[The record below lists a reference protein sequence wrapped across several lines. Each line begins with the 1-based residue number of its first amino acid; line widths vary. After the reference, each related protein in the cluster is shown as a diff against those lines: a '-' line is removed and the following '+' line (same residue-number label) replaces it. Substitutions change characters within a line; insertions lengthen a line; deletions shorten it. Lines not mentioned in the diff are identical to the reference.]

1 MARAGKKIVK
11 NLKKIIEDI
20 ESTNLGDSSAWKDV
34 RRDLKDVIAHIPAK
48 MKDARD
54 LFGLCQDGVELLTK
68 KSVKNALSLAGGI
81 SEALIAIDEYLTNK
95 REDGGLSVIEAAKAL
110 EGVMGC
116 APGDWEGLMGPN
128 KKPKKKQKKKP
139 KQKQKKAETDLAE
152 DTAQTL
158 DDIAARLVL
167 LEPDD
172 LSELSRLKKSLE
184 TIAGNS
190 SYPDTCRENIGQA
203 MEKIEAILES
213 SASDPDLAITEVGG
227 LLEYAMNAMEE
238 SLEDEPLEQSADS
251 VAEQGDELSEVESP
265 EQLADLVY
273 EADDES
279 SDEEPPEQPSDSVP
293 EQDDEPAAEMVFP
306 ESLPEDADLD
316 LLAEFITESTDL
328 ISEAEEA
335 LLTLESDP
343 DDTESVGSVFRA
355 FHTVKGV
362 SAFLELAFISEMAHH
377 AESLLSRV
385 RDKEIRYAG
394 GYADLTLGGL
404 DMIKQMIDLVQ
415 GALGGSPLSKPEGYD
430 NLLSLLSDPEGA
442 GISDESDEIATTSA
456 VPRIGDILVA
466 EGKAER
472 EKVEEAASGQG
483 DAPIGVK
490 MVKSQAAKV
499 TDVAQALRTQERIKG
514 KPAIES
520 SIRVSTNRLDRL
532 IDMVGE
538 LVISHSIVA
547 QDKVVT
553 GSNDHELSRKISQT
567 GKIIREMQ
575 DLSMSMRMVPL
586 KATFSKMARLVRD
599 VSRKIGKNVNL
610 VTEGEDTEIDR
621 NMVDVINDPLMHMVR
636 NSVDHGI
643 EMPEVRQEMGKP
655 RSGTVKLSACH
666 AAGKVVVEIRDDGK
680 GLSRDVILAKA
691 KERGLVSDEA
701 SLSDREVFKMIFEA
715 GFSTAETV
723 TDVSGRGVGMDVVR
737 KNIESLRGQVEIDS
751 EEGKGSVFKIG
762 LPLTLAIIDGMVVR
776 VSRETY
782 IVPTVSIV
790 MSLKPEPEQLSTVLN
805 QGEQLSL
812 HGDLLPLFRLA
823 DLFSIDKS
831 EEDSDNL
838 LVVVIEDDNKKHAG
852 LIIDELIGRQQI
864 VIKSLGETMKDI
876 PGISG
881 AAIMPN
887 GQVGLILD
895 VGGVVGIANSGNGDR
910 AGEEKN

>member
-1 MARAGKKIVK
+1 MAGIAKKTA
-11 NLKKIIEDI
+11 DI
-20 ESTNLGDSSAWKDV
+20 LNKTIDDIDTV
-34 RRDLKDVIAHIPAK
+34 DLKDKMAWKKILVDLEGLIPKIPTKKTGALS
-48 MKDARD
+48 
-54 LFGLCQDGVELLTK
+54 LFSLCREGVELLSK
-68 KSVKNALSLAGGI
+68 KSVEDIFSLVGGI
-81 SEALIAIDEYLTNK
+81 SEALIALEECLTNK
-95 REDGGLSVIEAAKAL
+95 KEDGGLSVIEAAKAL
-110 EGVMGC
+110 ESVMER
-116 APGDWEGLMGPN
+116 PLTDWEGLMNP
-128 KKPKKKQKKKP
+128 KKPKKSEADSGK
-139 KQKQKKAETDLAE
+139 DVSN
-152 DTAQTL
+152 TL
-158 DDIAARLVL
+158 DDIASRLIL
-167 LEPDD
+167 LDPDD
-172 LSELSRLKKSLE
+172 LSEFAGLKESL
-184 TIAGNS
+184 TPISTDS
-190 SYPDTCRENIGQA
+190 SYPETCRDKIGEA
-203 MEKIEAILES
+203 IVKIEAILDA
-213 SASDPDLAITEVGG
+213 SASDPDLNITEIGV
-227 LLEYAMNAMEE
+227 LLEDAMNATEE
-238 SLEDEPLEQSADS
+238 DWKDVPIDPSADP
-251 VAEQGDELSEVESP
+251 VAEQGDEP
-265 EQLADLVY
+265 GM
-273 EADDES
+273 
-279 SDEEPPEQPSDSVP
+279 EEPPEQSSDTIPEDDNKPVEGTPPERPSDLVSGS
-293 EQDDEPAAEMVFP
+293 DDKPAAGIIFP
-306 ESLPEDADLD
+306 ETLPDDADLE
-316 LLAEFITESTDL
+316 LLGEFITESTDL

-343 DDTESVGSVFRA
+343 EDTESVGSIFRA

-394 GYADLTLGGL
+394 GYADLALRSL

-415 GALGGSPLSKPEGYD
+415 DALGGAPLSKPEGYD
-430 NLLSLLSDPEGA
+430 DLLGVLADPEGA
-442 GISDESDEIATTSA
+442 GISDEIETTTA
-456 VPRIGDILVA
+456 NIVPRIGDILVA

-472 EKVEEAASGQG
+472 EKVEEVAAGQ
-483 DAPIGVK
+483 DEVPIGVK
-490 MVKSQAAKV
+490 MVKSGAATV
-499 TDVAQALRTQERIKG
+499 TDVAKAIRTQEQIKG
-514 KPAIES
+514 KKVIES

-553 GSNDHELSRKISQT
+553 GSHDHELLRKIAQT
-567 GKIIREMQ
+567 GKIVREMQ

-599 VSRKIGKNVNL
+599 VSRKVGKNVNL

-643 EMPEVRQEMGKP
+643 EMPEVREEKGKP
-655 RSGTVKLSACH
+655 RAGIVKLAAYH
-666 AAGKVVVEIRDDGK
+666 AAGKVVVEIKDDGK

-691 KERGLVSDEA
+691 KERGLVTDEA

-715 GFSTAETV
+715 GFSTAQTV

-751 EEGKGSVFKIG
+751 EEGKGSVFKMG

-776 VSRETY
+776 VSSETY
-782 IVPTVSIV
+782 IIPTVSIV
-790 MSLKPEPEQLSTVLN
+790 TSLKPEPEQISTVLN
-805 QGEQLSL
+805 QGEMLSL
-812 HGDLLPLFRLA
+812 HGDLLSLFRLA
-823 DLFSIDKS
+823 ELFSIAGS
-831 EEDSDNL
+831 NQDSDNR
-838 LVVVIEDDNKKHAG
+838 LVVVIEDDNKKRAG

-895 VGGVVGIANSGNGDR
+895 VGGVVGIANSGN
-910 AGEEKN
+910 

>member
-11 NLKKIIEDI
+11 NLKEIIEDI
-20 ESTNLGDSSAWKDV
+20 ENTNLGDSNAWKDV
-34 RRDLKDVIAHIPAK
+34 RKDLKDVIAHIPAK
-48 MKDARD
+48 MKDARGF
-54 LFGLCQDGVELLTK
+54 FGLCLDGVELLTR

-81 SEALIAIDEYLTNK
+81 SEALIAIDEYLTDK
-95 REDGGLSVIEAAKAL
+95 KEDGAVSVIEAAKAL
-110 EGVMGC
+110 EGVMGS
-116 APGDWEGLMGPN
+116 APVDWEGLMGP
-128 KKPKKKQKKKP
+128 KKPKKSKKSKKSKKP
-139 KQKQKKAETDLAE
+139 KKTEADSGE

-184 TIAGNS
+184 TIAADS
-190 SYPDTCRENIGQA
+190 SYSETCREKIGQT
-203 MEKIEAILES
+203 MEKMETILDS

-238 SLEDEPLEQSADS
+238 SLEGEPLEQSAAP
-251 VAEQGDELSEVESP
+251 VAEQGDELSEVES
-265 EQLADLVY
+265 
-273 EADDES
+273 
-279 SDEEPPEQPSDSVP
+279 PEQPSDSVP

-306 ESLPEDADLD
+306 ESLPEDADLE

-442 GISDESDEIATTSA
+442 GISDEIDEIATTSA

-490 MVKSQAAKV
+490 MVRSQAAKV
-499 TDVAQALRTQERIKG
+499 TDVAQALRTQELIKG

-532 IDMVGE
+532 IEMVGE

-751 EEGKGSVFKIG
+751 EEGKGSVFKMG

-776 VSRETY
+776 VSSETY

-790 MSLKPEPEQLSTVLN
+790 TSLKPEPEQLSTVFN

-838 LVVVIEDDNKKHAG
+838 LVVVIEDDNKKHVG

>member
-11 NLKKIIEDI
+11 NLKQIIEDI

-34 RRDLKDVIAHIPAK
+34 RRDLKDVVAHIPAK
-48 MKDARD
+48 MKGARG

-81 SEALIAIDEYLTNK
+81 SEALIALDEYITNK
-95 REDGGLSVIEAAKAL
+95 IEDGGLSVIEAAKAL
-110 EGVMGC
+110 EGVMGS
-116 APGDWEGLMGPN
+116 APGDWEGLLGP
-128 KKPKKKQKKKP
+128 
-139 KQKQKKAETDLAE
+139 KKAETDSAE
-152 DTAQTL
+152 DTNQTL
-158 DDIAARLVL
+158 DDIAACLVL

-172 LSELSRLKKSLE
+172 LSELSRLRKSLE
-184 TIAGNS
+184 TIAANS

-213 SASDPDLAITEVGG
+213 SASDPDLTITEVGG

-238 SLEDEPLEQSADS
+238 SLKDEPLEQSAEP
-251 VAEQGDELSEVESP
+251 VAEQGDELSKGETS
-265 EQLADLVY
+265 EQSAGPVPDNDKTS
-273 EADDES
+273 EQ
-279 SDEEPPEQPSDSVP
+279 EEPPEGPADSVP

-335 LLTLESDP
+335 LLALESDP
-343 DDTESVGSVFRA
+343 DDTESVGAVFRA

-362 SAFLELAFISEMAHH
+362 SAFLELTFITEMAHH

-404 DMIKQMIDLVQ
+404 DMIKQMIDMVQ
-415 GALGGSPLSKPEGYD
+415 DALGGSPLSKPEGYD

-456 VPRIGDILVA
+456 VPRVGDILVA

-472 EKVEEAASGQG
+472 EKVEEVAAAQG
-483 DAPIGVK
+483 DKPIGVE
-490 MVKSQAAKV
+490 MVRSQAATV

-538 LVISHSIVA
+538 LVISHSIIA
-547 QDKVVT
+547 QDEVVT

-567 GKIIREMQ
+567 GKIVRQMQ

-586 KATFSKMARLVRD
+586 KATFNKMARLVRD
-599 VSRKIGKNVNL
+599 VARKVGKNVNL
-610 VTEGEDTEIDR
+610 VTEGEETEIDR

-643 EMPEVRQEMGKP
+643 EMPKVREEMGKP
-655 RSGTVKLSACH
+655 RSGTVKLSAYH
-666 AAGKVVVEIRDDGK
+666 SAGKVVVEIEDDGK
-680 GLSRDVILAKA
+680 GLPRDLIFAKA

-701 SLSDREVFKMIFEA
+701 SLSDREIFKLIFEP

-723 TDVSGRGVGMDVVR
+723 TDVSGRGVGMDVVKR
-737 KNIESLRGQVEIDS
+737 NIDSLRGQVEIDS
-751 EEGKGSVFKIG
+751 EEGKGSVFKMS
-762 LPLTLAIIDGMVVR
+762 LPLTLAIIDGIVIRVR
-776 VSRETY
+776 SQTY
-782 IVPTVSIV
+782 IIPTVSIV
-790 MSLKPEPEQLSTVLN
+790 TSLKPEAEQLSMVLA
-805 QGEQLSL
+805 QGEMLSL
-812 HGDLLPLFRLA
+812 HGDLFPLFRLT
-823 DLFSIDKS
+823 DLFSIEKTDQA
-831 EEDSDNL
+831 SDNN
-838 LVVVIEDDNKKHAG
+838 LVVIIEDANEKRAG

-881 AAIMPN
+881 GAIMPN

-895 VGGVVGIANSGNGDR
+895 IGGIVGIANSGNGDR
-910 AGEEKN
+910 AGEEKG

>member
-1 MARAGKKIVK
+1 MDGIAKKTADIL
-11 NLKKIIEDI
+11 NKIIEDI
-20 ESTNLGDSSAWKDV
+20 DAVN
-34 RRDLKDVIAHIPAK
+34 LKDKKAWGKIRVDLEGLISKIPAK
-48 MKDARD
+48 RAGVLS
-54 LFGLCQDGVELLTK
+54 LFGLCREGLERLSK
-68 KSVKNALSLAGGI
+68 KSVKDILSLVGGI
-81 SEALIAIDEYLTNK
+81 SEALIALEEHLTNK
-95 REDGGLSVIEAAKAL
+95 KEDGGLSVIEAAKAL
-110 EGVMGC
+110 EGVMEK
-116 APGDWEGLMGPN
+116 PITDWEALMRSKN
-128 KKPKKKQKKKP
+128 PKKS
-139 KQKQKKAETDLAE
+139 EVDSGE
-152 DTAQTL
+152 DASNTL
-158 DDIAARLVL
+158 DDIAARLIL

-172 LSELSRLKKSLE
+172 FPEIADLKKLLAP
-184 TIAGNS
+184 IATDS
-190 SYPDTCRENIGQA
+190 SYPETCRGKIGRA
-203 MEKIEAILES
+203 IEKIEAILDAD
-213 SASDPDLAITEVGG
+213 ASDPDLNIAEAGG
-227 LLEYAMNAMEE
+227 FLEDAMNAIEEDCKDGPIDPSADPVAAQDNELGMEE
-238 SLEDEPLEQSADS
+238 IPEDDSEP
-251 VAEQGDELSEVESP
+251 VDEAPSERP
-265 EQLADLVY
+265 ADLDSGS
-273 EADDES
+273 DDK
-279 SDEEPPEQPSDSVP
+279 
-293 EQDDEPAAEMVFP
+293 PAAGIIFP
-306 ESLPEDADLD
+306 ETLPEDADLD
-316 LLAEFITESTDL
+316 LLGEFITESTDL

-335 LLTLESDP
+335 LLTLESNP
-343 DDTESVGSVFRA
+343 EDTESVGSVFRA

-362 SAFLELAFISEMAHH
+362 SAFLELTFISEMAHH

-385 RDKEIRYAG
+385 RDKEIRYSG
-394 GYADLTLGGL
+394 GYADLALRGL

-415 GALGGSPLSKPEGYD
+415 DALAGAPLSKPEGYD
-430 NLLSLLSDPEGA
+430 DLLGVLADPEGA
-442 GISDESDEIATTSA
+442 GVSDESDGIEPGIE
-456 VPRIGDILVA
+456 VPRIGDILVT

-472 EKVEEAASGQG
+472 EKVEEAVAGQ
-483 DAPIGVK
+483 DDMPIGVK
-490 MVKSQAAKV
+490 MVKSGAATV
-499 TDVAQALRTQERIKG
+499 TDVAQAIRTQEQIKG
-514 KPAIES
+514 KKVIES

-553 GSNDHELSRKISQT
+553 GANDHELLRKISQT
-567 GKIIREMQ
+567 GKIVREMQ

-599 VSRKIGKNVNL
+599 VSRKVGKNVNL

-643 EMPEVRQEMGKP
+643 EMPDVREKKGKP
-655 RSGTVKLSACH
+655 QAGTVKLAAYH
-666 AAGKVVVEIRDDGK
+666 AAGKVVVEIQDDGK

-751 EEGKGSVFKIG
+751 EAGKGSVFKMA

-776 VSRETY
+776 VSSETY

-790 MSLKPEPEQLSTVLN
+790 TSLKPEPEQLSTVFN
-805 QGEQLSL
+805 QGEMLSL
-812 HGDLLPLFRLA
+812 HGGLLPLFRLA
-823 DLFSIDKS
+823 DLFSINKPDR
-831 EEDSDNL
+831 DLDNSL
-838 LVVVIEDDNKKHAG
+838 IVVVEDDNKKRTG

-895 VGGVVGIANSGNGDR
+895 VGGVVGIANSGNETG
-910 AGEEKN
+910 

>member
-1 MARAGKKIVK
+1 MAMAGKKIVK

-20 ESTNLGDSSAWKDV
+20 ENTNLGDSSAWRDV
-34 RRDLKDVIAHIPAK
+34 RKDLKDVIAHIPAK
-48 MKDARD
+48 MKGARD

-81 SEALIAIDEYLTNK
+81 SEALIALDEYLTNK

-110 EGVMGC
+110 EGVMGS
-116 APGDWEGLMGPN
+116 APGDWEGLSGPK
-128 KKPKKKQKKKP
+128 KKPKKKQKK
-139 KQKQKKAETDLAE
+139 AEADLAE
-152 DTAQTL
+152 DTNQTL
-158 DDIAARLVL
+158 DDIAACLVL
-167 LEPDD
+167 IEPDD

-184 TIAGNS
+184 TIAADS

-213 SASDPDLAITEVGG
+213 SVSDPDLAITEVGG
-227 LLEYAMNAMEE
+227 FLEYAMNAMEE
-238 SLEDEPLEQSADS
+238 SLKDEPLEQSAEP
-251 VAEQGDELSEVESP
+251 VAEQGDELSKGETS
-265 EQLADLVY
+265 EQSAGSVP
-273 EADDES
+273 DD
-279 SDEEPPEQPSDSVP
+279 DKTRGQKPPEGPSDSVP

-335 LLTLESDP
+335 LLALESDP
-343 DDTESVGSVFRA
+343 DDTESVGAVFRA

-362 SAFLELAFISEMAHH
+362 SAFLELTFITKMAHH

-394 GYADLTLGGL
+394 GYADLTLAGL

-415 GALGGSPLSKPEGYD
+415 NALGGSPLSKPEGYD

-472 EKVEEAASGQG
+472 EKVEEVAAAQG
-483 DAPIGVK
+483 DKPIGVE
-490 MVKSQAAKV
+490 MVRSQAATV

-538 LVISHSIVA
+538 LVISHSIIA
-547 QDKVVT
+547 QDEVVT

-567 GKIIREMQ
+567 GKIVRQMQ

-586 KATFSKMARLVRD
+586 KATFNKMARLVRD
-599 VSRKIGKNVNL
+599 VARKVGKNVNL
-610 VTEGEDTEIDR
+610 VTEGEETEIDR

-643 EMPEVRQEMGKP
+643 EMPKVREEMGKS
-655 RSGTVKLSACH
+655 RSGTVKLSAYH
-666 AAGKVVVEIRDDGK
+666 SAGKVVVEIEDDGK
-680 GLSRDVILAKA
+680 GLPRDLILAKA

-701 SLSDREVFKMIFEA
+701 SLSDREIFKLIFEP

-723 TDVSGRGVGMDVVR
+723 TDVSGRGVGMDVVKR
-737 KNIESLRGQVEIDS
+737 NIDSLRGQVEIDS
-751 EEGKGSVFKIG
+751 EEGKGSVFKMS
-762 LPLTLAIIDGMVVR
+762 LPLTLAIIDGIVIRVR
-776 VSRETY
+776 SQTY
-782 IVPTVSIV
+782 IIPTVSIV
-790 MSLKPEPEQLSTVLN
+790 TSLKPEAEQLSMVLA
-805 QGEQLSL
+805 QGEMLSL
-812 HGDLLPLFRLA
+812 HGDLFPLFRLT
-823 DLFSIDKS
+823 DLFSIEKTDQA
-831 EEDSDNL
+831 SDNN
-838 LVVVIEDDNKKHAG
+838 LVVIIEDDNEKRAG

-881 AAIMPN
+881 GAIMPN

-895 VGGVVGIANSGNGDR
+895 VGGIVGIANSGNGDR
-910 AGEEKN
+910 AGEEKG

>member
-1 MARAGKKIVK
+1 MAGIAKKTADIL
-11 NLKKIIEDI
+11 NKIIEDI
-20 ESTNLGDSSAWKDV
+20 DTVNLKDKEAWKKILA
-34 RRDLKDVIAHIPAK
+34 DLEGLISKIPAK
-48 MKDARD
+48 RTAALA
-54 LFGLCQDGVELLTK
+54 LFALCREGVALLSK
-68 KSVKNALSLAGGI
+68 KSVKDTLSLVGGI
-81 SEALIAIDEYLTNK
+81 SEALIALEEDLTDK
-95 REDGGLSVIEAAKAL
+95 KEDGGFSVIEAAKAL
-110 EGVMGC
+110 ESIMGE
-116 APGDWEGLMGPN
+116 PSTDWEGLMNP
-128 KKPKKKQKKKP
+128 KKPKK
-139 KQKQKKAETDLAE
+139 AESHSGE

-158 DDIAARLVL
+158 DDIAARLIL

-172 LSELSRLKKSLE
+172 LSEFSRLKKSL
-184 TIAGNS
+184 TPIAADN
-190 SYPDTCRENIGQA
+190 SYPETCRDKIGEA
-203 MEKIEAILES
+203 IVKVEAILDE
-213 SASDPDLAITEVGG
+213 SASDPDLNIAEIGG
-227 LLEYAMNAMEE
+227 LLEDAMNAIEE
-238 SLEDEPLEQSADS
+238 EWKDGPIDPSTDP
-251 VAEQGDELSEVESP
+251 VAEQGEEIGMEESP
-265 EQLADLVY
+265 EQFSDTIPEDDNESVHETPPERPSDLVSGS
-273 EADDES
+273 DDK
-279 SDEEPPEQPSDSVP
+279 
-293 EQDDEPAAEMVFP
+293 PAAGIIFP
-306 ESLPEDADLD
+306 ETLPEDADLD
-316 LLAEFITESTDL
+316 LLGEFITESTDL

-343 DDTESVGSVFRA
+343 EDTESVGSIFRA

-362 SAFLELAFISEMAHH
+362 SAFLELAFISEIAHH

-394 GYADLTLGGL
+394 GYADLALRSL

-415 GALGGSPLSKPEGYD
+415 DALGGAPLSKPEGYD
-430 NLLSLLSDPEGA
+430 DLLGVLNNPEGA
-442 GISDESDEIATTSA
+442 GISDEIETTNA
-456 VPRIGDILVA
+456 APRIGDILVA
-466 EGKAER
+466 EGRAER
-472 EKVEEAASGQG
+472 EKVEEAVAAR
-483 DAPIGVK
+483 DNEPIGIK
-490 MVKSQAAKV
+490 IVKSGAATV
-499 TDVAQALRTQERIKG
+499 TDVAQAIRTQERIKG
-514 KPAIES
+514 KKTVES

-553 GSNDHELSRKISQT
+553 GSDDHELSRKISQT

-599 VSRKIGKNVNL
+599 VSRKVGKNVNL

-643 EMPEVRQEMGKP
+643 EMPEVREKKGKP
-655 RSGTVKLSACH
+655 RAGTVKLAAYH
-666 AAGKVVVEIRDDGK
+666 AAGKVVVEIKDDGK

-751 EEGKGSVFKIG
+751 EAGKGSVFKIG

-776 VSRETY
+776 VSSETY
-782 IVPTVSIV
+782 IIPTVSIV
-790 MSLKPEPEQLSTVLN
+790 TSLKPEREQLSTVLN
-805 QGEQLSL
+805 QGEMLSL
-812 HGDLLPLFRLA
+812 HGDFLALFRLA
-823 DLFSIDKS
+823 DLFAIETSRQ
-831 EEDSDNL
+831 DSDNGI
-838 LVVVIEDDNKKHAG
+838 VVVIEDDNKKRAG
-852 LIIDELIGRQQI
+852 LIVDELIGRQQI

-895 VGGVVGIANSGNGDR
+895 VGGVVGIANSGDE
-910 AGEEKN
+910 AG

>member
-1 MARAGKKIVK
+1 MDGIAKKTADIL
-11 NLKKIIEDI
+11 NKIIEDI
-20 ESTNLGDSSAWKDV
+20 DAVN
-34 RRDLKDVIAHIPAK
+34 LKDKRAWGKILVDLEGLISKIPAK
-48 MKDARD
+48 RTGALS
-54 LFGLCQDGVELLTK
+54 LFGLCREGLELLSK
-68 KSVKNALSLAGGI
+68 KSVKDILSLVGGI
-81 SEALIAIDEYLTNK
+81 SEALIALEEHLTDK
-95 REDGGLSVIEAAKAL
+95 KEDGGLSVIEAAKAL
-110 EGVMGC
+110 ESVMER
-116 APGDWEGLMGPN
+116 PLSDWAGLMRPKTS
-128 KKPKKKQKKKP
+128 KKPEVDSGKD
-139 KQKQKKAETDLAE
+139 ASN
-152 DTAQTL
+152 TL
-158 DDIAARLVL
+158 DDIAARLIL

-172 LSELSRLKKSLE
+172 LSEFADLKKLLTS
-184 TIAGNS
+184 IAADNA
-190 SYPDTCRENIGQA
+190 YPETCREKIGRA
-203 MEKIEAILES
+203 IEKAEAILDA
-213 SASDPDLAITEVGG
+213 SAPDPDLNLIEIGEF
-227 LLEYAMNAMEE
+227 LEDAMNAIEEDGKDGPVDEPGMEE
-238 SLEDEPLEQSADS
+238 TPKQFSDTIPEDDNESI
-251 VAEQGDELSEVESP
+251 DETPPDRPSG
-265 EQLADLVY
+265 LVSGS
-273 EADDES
+273 DDK
-279 SDEEPPEQPSDSVP
+279 
-293 EQDDEPAAEMVFP
+293 PAAGITFP
-306 ESLPEDADLD
+306 ETLPEDADLD
-316 LLAEFITESTDL
+316 LLGEFITESTDL

-343 DDTESVGSVFRA
+343 EDTESVGSVFRA

-362 SAFLELAFISEMAHH
+362 SAFLELTFISEMAHH

-394 GYADLTLGGL
+394 GYADLALRGL
-404 DMIKQMIDLVQ
+404 DMIKQLIDLVQ
-415 GALGGSPLSKPEGYD
+415 DALAGAPLSKPEGYD
-430 NLLSLLSDPEGA
+430 DLLGVLADPEGA
-442 GISDESDEIATTSA
+442 GVSDESDEIEPASA
-456 VPRIGDILVA
+456 VPRIGDILVT

-472 EKVEEAASGQG
+472 EKVEEAVAGQ
-483 DAPIGVK
+483 DDMPVGVK
-490 MVKSQAAKV
+490 MVKSGAATV
-499 TDVAQALRTQERIKG
+499 TDVAKAIRTQEQIKG
-514 KPAIES
+514 KKVIES
-520 SIRVSTNRLDRL
+520 SIRVSTNRLDQL

-553 GSNDHELSRKISQT
+553 GANDHELLRKISQT
-567 GKIIREMQ
+567 GKIVREMQ

-599 VSRKIGKNVNL
+599 VSRKVGKDVNL

-643 EMPEVRQEMGKP
+643 EMPEVREKKGKP
-655 RSGTVKLSACH
+655 RAGTVKLAAYH
-666 AAGKVVVEIRDDGK
+666 AAGKVVVEIQDDGK
-680 GLSRDVILAKA
+680 GLSRDAILAKA

-751 EEGKGSVFKIG
+751 EAGKGSVFKMA

-790 MSLKPEPEQLSTVLN
+790 TSLKPEPEQLSTVLN
-805 QGEQLSL
+805 QGEMLSL
-812 HGDLLPLFRLA
+812 HGGLLPLFRLA
-823 DLFSIDKS
+823 DLFSINKS
-831 EEDSDNL
+831 DRDSDNSL
-838 LVVVIEDDNKKHAG
+838 IVVVEDDNKKRTG

-895 VGGVVGIANSGNGDR
+895 VGGVVGIANSGNETG
-910 AGEEKN
+910 

>member
-11 NLKKIIEDI
+11 NLKQIIEDI

-34 RRDLKDVIAHIPAK
+34 RRDLKDVVAHIPAK
-48 MKDARD
+48 MKGARG

-81 SEALIAIDEYLTNK
+81 SEALIALDEYITNK
-95 REDGGLSVIEAAKAL
+95 IEDGGLSVIEAAKAL
-110 EGVMGC
+110 EGVMGS
-116 APGDWEGLMGPN
+116 APGDWEGLLGP
-128 KKPKKKQKKKP
+128 
-139 KQKQKKAETDLAE
+139 KKAETDSAE
-152 DTAQTL
+152 DTNQTL
-158 DDIAARLVL
+158 DDIAACLVL

-172 LSELSRLKKSLE
+172 LSELSRLRKSLE
-184 TIAGNS
+184 TIAANS

-213 SASDPDLAITEVGG
+213 SASDPDLTITEVGG

-238 SLEDEPLEQSADS
+238 SLKDEPLEQSAEP
-251 VAEQGDELSEVESP
+251 VAEQGDELSKGETS
-265 EQLADLVY
+265 EQSAGPVPDNDKTS
-273 EADDES
+273 EQ
-279 SDEEPPEQPSDSVP
+279 EEPPEGPADSVP

-335 LLTLESDP
+335 LLALESDP
-343 DDTESVGSVFRA
+343 DDTESVGAVFRA

-362 SAFLELAFISEMAHH
+362 SAFLELTFITEMAHH

-415 GALGGSPLSKPEGYD
+415 DALGGSPLSKPEGYD

-456 VPRIGDILVA
+456 VPRVGDILVA

-472 EKVEEAASGQG
+472 EKVEEVAAAQG
-483 DAPIGVK
+483 DKPIGVE
-490 MVKSQAAKV
+490 MVRSQAATV

-538 LVISHSIVA
+538 LVISHSIIA
-547 QDKVVT
+547 QDEVVT
-553 GSNDHELSRKISQT
+553 GSNDHELSRKISRT
-567 GKIIREMQ
+567 GKIVRQMQ

-586 KATFSKMARLVRD
+586 KATFNKMARLVRD
-599 VSRKIGKNVNL
+599 VARKVGKNVNL
-610 VTEGEDTEIDR
+610 VTEGEETEIDR

-643 EMPEVRQEMGKP
+643 EMPKVREEMGKP
-655 RSGTVKLSACH
+655 RSGTVKLSAYH
-666 AAGKVVVEIRDDGK
+666 SAGKVVVEIEDDGK
-680 GLSRDVILAKA
+680 GLPRDLIFAKA

-701 SLSDREVFKMIFEA
+701 SLSDREIFKLIFEP

-723 TDVSGRGVGMDVVR
+723 TDVSGRGVGMDVVKR
-737 KNIESLRGQVEIDS
+737 NIDSLRGQVEIDS
-751 EEGKGSVFKIG
+751 EEGKGSVFKMS
-762 LPLTLAIIDGMVVR
+762 LPLTLAIIDGIVIRVR
-776 VSRETY
+776 SQTY
-782 IVPTVSIV
+782 IIPTVSIV
-790 MSLKPEPEQLSTVLN
+790 TSLKPEAEQLSMVLA
-805 QGEQLSL
+805 QGEMLSL
-812 HGDLLPLFRLA
+812 HGDLFPLFRLT
-823 DLFSIDKS
+823 DLFSIEKTDQA
-831 EEDSDNL
+831 SDNN
-838 LVVVIEDDNKKHAG
+838 LVVIIEDANEKRAG

-881 AAIMPN
+881 GAIMPN

-895 VGGVVGIANSGNGDR
+895 IGGIVGIANSGNGDR
-910 AGEEKN
+910 AGEEKG

>member
-11 NLKKIIEDI
+11 NLKQIIEDI

-34 RRDLKDVIAHIPAK
+34 RRDLKDVVAHIPAK
-48 MKDARD
+48 MKGARG

-81 SEALIAIDEYLTNK
+81 SEALIALDEYITNK
-95 REDGGLSVIEAAKAL
+95 IEDGGLSVIEAAKAL
-110 EGVMGC
+110 EGVMGS
-116 APGDWEGLMGPN
+116 APGDWEGLLGP
-128 KKPKKKQKKKP
+128 
-139 KQKQKKAETDLAE
+139 KKAETDSAE
-152 DTAQTL
+152 DTNQTL
-158 DDIAARLVL
+158 DDIAACLVL

-172 LSELSRLKKSLE
+172 LSELSRLRKSLE
-184 TIAGNS
+184 TIAANS

-213 SASDPDLAITEVGG
+213 SASDPDLTITEVGG

-238 SLEDEPLEQSADS
+238 SLKDEPLEQSAEP
-251 VAEQGDELSEVESP
+251 VAEQGDELSKGETS
-265 EQLADLVY
+265 EQSAGPVPDNDKTS
-273 EADDES
+273 EQ
-279 SDEEPPEQPSDSVP
+279 EEPPEGPADSVP

-335 LLTLESDP
+335 LLALESDP
-343 DDTESVGSVFRA
+343 DDTESVGAVFRA

-362 SAFLELAFISEMAHH
+362 SAFLELTFITEMAHH

-415 GALGGSPLSKPEGYD
+415 DALGGSPLSKPEGYD

-456 VPRIGDILVA
+456 VPRVGDILVA

-472 EKVEEAASGQG
+472 EKVEEVAAAQG
-483 DAPIGVK
+483 DKPIGVE
-490 MVKSQAAKV
+490 MVRSQAATV

-538 LVISHSIVA
+538 LVISHSIIA
-547 QDKVVT
+547 QDEVVT
-553 GSNDHELSRKISQT
+553 GSNDHELSRKISRT
-567 GKIIREMQ
+567 GKIVRQMQ

-586 KATFSKMARLVRD
+586 KATFNKMARLVRD
-599 VSRKIGKNVNL
+599 VARKVGKNVNL
-610 VTEGEDTEIDR
+610 VTEGEETEIDR

-643 EMPEVRQEMGKP
+643 EMPKVREEMGKS
-655 RSGTVKLSACH
+655 RSGTVKLSAYH
-666 AAGKVVVEIRDDGK
+666 SAGKVVVEIEDDGK
-680 GLSRDVILAKA
+680 GLPRDLIFAKA

-701 SLSDREVFKMIFEA
+701 SLSDREIFKLIFEP

-723 TDVSGRGVGMDVVR
+723 TDVSGRGVGMDVVKR
-737 KNIESLRGQVEIDS
+737 NIDSLRGQVEIDS
-751 EEGKGSVFKIG
+751 EEGKGSVFKMS
-762 LPLTLAIIDGMVVR
+762 LPLTLAIIDGIVIRVR
-776 VSRETY
+776 SQTY
-782 IVPTVSIV
+782 IIPTVSIV
-790 MSLKPEPEQLSTVLN
+790 TSLKPEAEQLSMVLA
-805 QGEQLSL
+805 QGEMLSL
-812 HGDLLPLFRLA
+812 HGDLFPLFRLT
-823 DLFSIDKS
+823 DLFSIEKTDQA
-831 EEDSDNL
+831 SDNN
-838 LVVVIEDDNKKHAG
+838 LVVIIEDANEKRAG

-881 AAIMPN
+881 GAIMPN

-895 VGGVVGIANSGNGDR
+895 IGGIVGIANSGNGDR
-910 AGEEKN
+910 AGEEKG